1 MNIIGFVPARSGSV
15 GIKKKNLV
23 KLNGKPLI
31 KYTLDTLKKLKKKVY
46 PFIST
51 NDLKIKKYC
60 ESNGLKSNYL
70 RPNNLSA
77 SASNIVD
84 VVLHGASWLEKD
96 QKIKIDAI
104 LLLQPTSPLRNSKEI
119 IAAIKLFKKNK
130 INSMASVSPIKE
142 HPYESVEIYKNKN
155 WKFVRKPKRDIYRR
169 QQFINNF
176 YYIDGNFYLLKLNF
190 LKKNKSFIKENIT
203 TLFKLK
209 RSWPVD
215 IDNYEDLAVASAML
229 KMKKND

>member
-1 MNIIGFVPARSGSV
+1 M
-15 GIKKKNLV
+15 
-23 KLNGKPLI
+23 
-31 KYTLDTLKKLKKKVY
+31 
-46 PFIST
+46 
-51 NDLKIKKYC
+51 
-60 ESNGLKSNYL
+60 
-70 RPNNLSA
+70 
-77 SASNIVD
+77 
-84 VVLHGASWLEKD
+84 LHGASWLEKD

-190 LKKNKSFIKENIT
+190 LKKINHLS
-203 TLFKLK
+203 
-209 RSWPVD
+209 
-215 IDNYEDLAVASAML
+215 
-229 KMKKND
+229 KKILQPFLN